1 MSELNALPPCALA
14 IGNFDGVHLGHQAL
28 LAATAQYAEQHDL
41 LPAVLTFDPH
51 PTHIV
56 APQRV
61 PPMICSLAERVR
73 LLEERGMG
81 QVYVLPF
88 THELA
93 ALTPRE
99 FVARIL
105 AEKLSAKAVFVGEN
119 FCFGAQ
125 KAGTP
130 DVLRALSAEF
140 GFIPHFLPPV
150 RYRRE
155 IVSSSAVRKYLS
167 EGRVSHAN
175 RLLHRCFSLVG
186 PVVSGYGIGSKQTV
200 PTLNLRPE
208 ANQLV
213 PRGVYVTE
221 TSEASTGRRWQS
233 ITNAG
238 IRPTF
243 EGKELTVETFLLSPF
258 EEPTP
263 TNIRV
268 EFRRFVR
275 PEQQFPDPGSLKAQ
289 ILRDVRRAQAY
300 WRHVSYKAIPSI
312 DVDA

>member
-1 MSELNALPPCALA
+1 MSEVHSPVPCCLA

-28 LAATAQYAEQHDL
+28 VAATVAYAGQHGL
-41 LPAVLTFDPH
+41 TPAVLTFDPH

-61 PPMICSLAERVR
+61 PLMICSLTERIR
-73 LLEERGMG
+73 LLMEAGAGE
-81 QVYVLPF
+81 VYVELF
-88 THELA
+88 TSELA

-105 AEKLSAKAVFVGEN
+105 MEKLKAKAVFVGEN

-130 DVLRALSAEF
+130 DVLRALSMEF
-140 GFIPHFLPPV
+140 GFVAHFLPPV
-150 RYRRE
+150 RYRHE
-155 IVSSSAVRKYLS
+155 IVSSSAIRRYLS
-167 EGRVSHAN
+167 EGRVSRAN
-175 RLLHRCFSLVG
+175 RLLGRCFALNG
-186 PVVSGYGIGSKQTV
+186 PVVSGHGIGSKQTV
-200 PTLNLRPE
+200 PTLNLRP
-208 ANQLV
+208 APNQLV
-213 PRGVYVTE
+213 PRGVYITE
-221 TSEASTGRRWQS
+221 TFETPAGRRWQS

-238 IRPTF
+238 VRPTF
-243 EGKELTVETFLLSPF
+243 GGEELTVETFLLSPF

-289 ILRDVRRAQAY
+289 ILRDVARAQSY
-300 WRHVSYKAIPSI
+300 WRRVSQLGKPSQ
-312 DVDA
+312 ALA

>member
-1 MSELNALPPCALA
+1 MSEVHSPVPCCLA

-28 LAATAQYAEQHDL
+28 VAATVAYAGQHGL
-41 LPAVLTFDPH
+41 TPAILTFDPH

-61 PPMICSLAERVR
+61 PLMICSLAERIR
-73 LLEERGMG
+73 LLKEAGARE
-81 QVYVLPF
+81 VYVEPF
-88 THELA
+88 TSELA

-105 AEKLSAKAVFVGEN
+105 MEKLKAKAVFVGEN

-130 DVLRALSAEF
+130 DVLRALSMEF
-140 GFIPHFLPPV
+140 GFVAHFLPPV
-150 RYRRE
+150 RYRHE
-155 IVSSSAVRKYLS
+155 IVSSSAIRRYLS
-167 EGRVSHAN
+167 EGRVSRAN
-175 RLLHRCFSLVG
+175 RLLGRCFALNG
-186 PVVSGYGIGSKQTV
+186 PVVSGHGIGSKQTV
-200 PTLNLRPE
+200 PTLNLRP
-208 ANQLV
+208 APNQLV
-213 PRGVYVTE
+213 PRGVYITE
-221 TSEASTGRRWQS
+221 TFETPAGRRWQS

-238 IRPTF
+238 VRPTF
-243 EGKELTVETFLLSPF
+243 GGEELTVETFLLSPF

-289 ILRDVRRAQAY
+289 ILRDVARAQSY
-300 WRHVSYKAIPSI
+300 WRRVSQLGKPSQ
-312 DVDA
+312 ALA